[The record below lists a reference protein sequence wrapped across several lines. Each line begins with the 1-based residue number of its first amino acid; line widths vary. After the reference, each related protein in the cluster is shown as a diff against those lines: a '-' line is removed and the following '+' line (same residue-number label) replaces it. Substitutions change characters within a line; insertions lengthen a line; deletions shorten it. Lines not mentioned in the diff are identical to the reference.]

1 MVNSS
6 NQDRL
11 QADQV
16 RDIEDYIKA
25 SRLEDI
31 RDAKRNVHTVL
42 NKTHEAQSAG
52 KISRQ
57 QANGH
62 VRRAIENFV
71 REIRYPLKNT
81 ESGQDYWNEKD
92 VGMVTIRPPSL
103 PKIAWHHRNVN
114 GIGGPSHESNPTQLP
129 PEYEVDKQRTDL
141 TAKGVKLTGLKSLF
155 EAPNPISTTFTAVF
169 HVRFHGTIT
178 HRMQKTQQLP
188 LDILQTYFDMAL
200 DAAGDLDIS
209 VDLSEDAGDAGFE
222 YSDVLEE
229 GPPDEGDAPEFDLD
243 GDES

>member
-31 RDAKRNVHTVL
+31 RDAKRNVHDVL
-42 NKTHEAQSAG
+42 NKTHEAKAAG
-52 KISRQ
+52 EISRQ
-57 QANGH
+57 EANGH

-81 ESGQDYWNEKD
+81 DSGQEYWDEKE
-92 VGMVTIRPPSL
+92 VGVVTISPPSIA
-103 PKIAWHHRNVN
+103 KIAWHHRQRND
-114 GIGGPSHESNPTQLP
+114 IGGPTHQSNPTQVP
-129 PEYEVDKQRTDL
+129 PEYDVDRQRTDL
-141 TAKGVKLTGLKSLF
+141 SAKAIRLTGLKSLF
-155 EAPNPISTTFTAVF
+155 EAPNPIPTTFTAVF
-169 HVRFHGTIT
+169 HVRFHGTVT
-178 HRMQKTQQLP
+178 HRMRKTQQIP
-188 LDILQTYFDMAL
+188 LDILQKYFDMAL

-209 VDLSEDAGDAGFE
+209 VDLSEDAGDAGFD
-222 YSDVLEE
+222 YRDVLEE
-229 GPPDEGDAPEFDLD
+229 GPPDEGEAPDFDT
-243 GDES
+243 GDQP